1 MERRNRLPKN
11 VFAREI
17 GSLHEAARPNLLV
30 GSFFFLKIGNISVA
44 IRIAQLVGRPK
55 KVESRRWSY
64 LINSLSPALFRATPP
79 DIPSPVARDFI
90 YSRSYVVRLDRI
102 AWNGLPSPSLS
113 PTTRFAILPRPF
125 RILHVHPPY
134 IHLNSRVSQKLV
146 VGRRRRRRRPPRP
159 IPSILIM

>member
-1 MERRNRLPKN
+1 MFSLERSDPCTRLF
-11 VFAREI
+11 VLTFSVIRGE
-17 GSLHEAARPNLLV
+17 
-30 GSFFFLKIGNISVA
+30 FFFSKIGNISVA
-44 IRIAQLVGRPK
+44 IRIAQLVGCPK

-79 DIPSPVARDFI
+79 DIPSPVARGFI

-102 AWNGLPSPSLS
+102 AWNGLPPPFLSLQ
-113 PTTRFAILPRPF
+113 PRASQSSLAHF
-125 RILHVHPPY
+125 EFSTCARVHPPY

-146 VGRRRRRRRPPRP
+146 VGRRRRRRRQPPRP